1 MQYHRLSL
9 QANLLPAEFEKQ
21 YEGLMPGVATLIL
34 GEDVPTPPPTEYRAA
49 EDVADWSE
57 RLID

>member
-1 MQYHRLSL
+1 MRYHRLSI

-21 YEGLMPGVATLIL
+21 YEGLMPGVASLIL
-34 GEDVPTPPPTEYRAA
+34 GEDVTVPPPTEYRAA
-49 EDVADWSE
+49 EEVDDWTE